1 MAEAEEV
8 LAPRPA
14 QPPEPRTRLAA
25 YALCTDGASLLLCR
39 IAPGY
44 PAAGH
49 WTLPGGGVAF
59 GEDPADAA
67 LRELTEETGL
77 TGRLERLALVHS
89 GAGVDRP
96 EAGRAA
102 WHGVRI
108 VYRVAITGGELRDET
123 NESTD
128 RAAWFS
134 IDEVGDLP
142 VVDLVA
148 AAVAEL
154 RTEIGRRNHT

>member
-1 MAEAEEV
+1 MTEQEEV
-8 LAPRPA
+8 PAPRPA
-14 QPPEPRTRLAA
+14 QPHQPRTRLAA
-25 YALCTDGASLLLCR
+25 YALCTDGASILLCR

-77 TGRLERLALVHS
+77 SGRLERLAFVHS
-89 GAGVDRP
+89 SGGVGRP
-96 EAGRAA
+96 EQGQPA

-108 VYRVAITGGELRDET
+108 VYRVAITGGSLRDET
-123 NESTD
+123 DESTD
-128 RAAWFS
+128 RAAWVPFGS
-134 IDEVGDLP
+134 VGDLE
-142 VVDLVA
+142 VVDLVRA
-148 AAVAEL
+148 ALDAIAQD
-154 RTEIGRRNHT
+154 RTASQ